1 MTSRIC
7 FNIRVYGIC
16 IENDQLLV
24 TDEYV
29 MDTFMTKFPGGGLE
43 YGEGT
48 VECLEREC
56 REELGLEIRVTGH
69 YYTTD
74 FFQPARFYENTQLI
88 SIYYTFELPEKHKL
102 PATNKKFDFKDTPK
116 NGEQSFRWIP
126 LAKLTSGEMTFP
138 IDKVVVKKILET
150 AGISG

>member
-1 MTSRIC
+1 
-7 FNIRVYGIC
+7 
-16 IENDQLLV
+16 
-24 TDEYV
+24 